1 MSKLVCH
8 KSHMQFLVCKV
19 LNVQQVGDSCTIKAK
34 QLNEHNADKHVYNT
48 PEDIDFLYSLVILY
62 DMED

>member
-1 MSKLVCH
+1 
-8 KSHMQFLVCKV
+8 MQFLVCKV

-48 PEDIDFLYSLVILY
+48 PEDINFLYSVVILY